1 MDLGKGKAARAS
13 SGARWVLPMLVC
25 GIFLALAVPAAAHI
39 ERASYWPFPEAE
51 NAGGQPAGGAIP
63 TARDLPSALN
73 KAAVGDTRVVC
84 EGTVPK
90 WPKKQ
95 IKKAK
100 KKLKGK
106 ARKKKLKKLKK
117 GYKKKVNANPSIK
130 ALEASIKDAQAHGY
144 KLRSSQPALILTNQN
159 AKELRRVNKQLL
171 TLCAYHEIQPAVTAS
186 HNNDRVVIMP
196 GLYTEPTSR
205 KAPTHDPAC
214 ANLVETN
221 DHGTTGA
228 LSYKYQSKCP
238 NDQNLIA
245 VIGRATTDLTVPQ
258 PPALDRH
265 GIPDAGVC
273 IRCNLQMEGS
283 GVKPDDVTIDG
294 GDPALGDHGPGGE
307 NPPDYAKD
315 VGVRADR
322 ADGFVI
328 RNVKVRHFNE
338 HGVYEMETDGFLLD
352 RVKMAYNSEY
362 GLLTFV
368 ADHSL
373 VENCEAWGS
382 GDSGLYPGAGADLGD
397 AVDPDGTH
405 PERRRYGTEMRNC
418 DSHHNTGGYSGTDGN
433 SVWVHHNN
441 FYDNTL
447 GFTTDVFTAPG
458 HPGFPQD
465 SDLVENNNF
474 YDNNFNSYLPPCAPG
489 QSPGPAQP
497 GQSPAAPGGN
507 CSDIDPTIPV
517 PVGTGMWIA
526 GGNHNIMRNNRFF
539 DNWRRG
545 TMLFA
550 VPDALVCG
558 PAGSVDE
565 SLLAG
570 CNATGFSTSYNNQ
583 YYGNSMGV
591 APDGSK
597 QPNGTD
603 FWWDDFVGNTGN
615 CWHDNNGVDGTP
627 ASVTSMPAAP
637 LLPSNCVAS
646 IGLGVGN
653 TLAEAELLGC
663 FASFSQGVGDC
674 PWFTTPPK
682 P

>member
-1 MDLGKGKAARAS
+1 
-13 SGARWVLPMLVC
+13 LP
-25 GIFLALAVPAAAHI
+25 
-39 ERASYWPFPEAE
+39 
-51 NAGGQPAGGAIP
+51 
-63 TARDLPSALN
+63 
-73 KAAVGDTRVVC
+73 
-84 EGTVPK
+84 
-90 WPKKQ
+90 
-95 IKKAK
+95 
-100 KKLKGK
+100 
-106 ARKKKLKKLKK
+106 
-117 GYKKKVNANPSIK
+117 
-130 ALEASIKDAQAHGY
+130 
-144 KLRSSQPALILTNQN
+144 
-159 AKELRRVNKQLL
+159 
-171 TLCAYHEIQPAVTAS
+171 
-186 HNNDRVVIMP
+186 
-196 GLYTEPTSR
+196 
-205 KAPTHDPAC
+205 
-214 ANLVETN
+214 
-221 DHGTTGA
+221 
-228 LSYKYQSKCP
+228 
-238 NDQNLIA
+238 
-245 VIGRATTDLTVPQ
+245 VPQ

-294 GDPALGDHGPGGE
+294 GNPALGDHGPGGD

-352 RVKMAYNSEY
+352 RVKMAYNTEY

-373 VENCEAWGS
+373 IENCEAWGS
-382 GDSGLYPGAGADLGD
+382 GDSGLYPGAAADLGD
-397 AVDPDGTH
+397 AVPPDQ
-405 PERRRYGTEMRNC
+405 RRYGTEMRSC

-433 SVWVHHNN
+433 AVWIHHNN

-474 YDNNFNSYLPPCAPG
+474 YDNNFNTYLPPCAAG

-497 GQSPAAPGGN
+497 GQGPNDPGGN
-507 CSDIDPTIPV
+507 CSDVDPTIPV

-526 GGNHNIMRNNRFF
+526 GGNHNIIRDNHFF

-550 VPDALVCG
+550 VPDQLVCG
-558 PAGSVDE
+558 PAGSVDP

-570 CNATGFSTSYNNQ
+570 CDPSRVPPSTSYNNQ
-583 YYGNSMGV
+583 YYENKMGV
-591 APDGSK
+591 APDGSQ
-597 QPNGTD
+597 QPNGLD
-603 FWWDDFVGNTGN
+603 FWWDDFASNTGN
-615 CWHDNNGVDGTP
+615 CWHDNTGVDGT
-627 ASVTSMPAAP
+627 AGSVTSAPSGP
-637 LLPSNCVAS
+637 LLPSDCATS
-646 IGLGVGN
+646 IGLGVAN
-653 TLAEAELLGC
+653 PTAEEELLGC
-663 FASFSQGVGDC
+663 FASFSQGIGDC
-674 PWFTTPPK
+674 PWFTTPAK

>member
-1 MDLGKGKAARAS
+1 M
-13 SGARWVLPMLVC
+13 
-25 GIFLALAVPAAAHI
+25 LALAAPAAAHV
-39 ERASYWPFPEAE
+39 ERASYWPDPAPE
-51 NAGGQPAGGAIP
+51 NVGAGQTAGGAVP
-63 TARDLPSALN
+63 QYRDLWTALD
-73 KAAVGDTRVVC
+73 KAAPGNTRVVC
-84 EGTVPK
+84 QGTVPTS
-90 WPKKQ
+90 PKKK
-95 IKKAK
+95 IKKARK
-100 KKLKGK
+100 QLHGK
-106 ARKKKLKKLKK
+106 ALKRKVRKLNRS
-117 GYKKKVNANPSIK
+117 YNKKVNAN
-130 ALEASIKDAQAHGY
+130 ASIAALNAGLKDARSHGF
-144 KLRSSQPALILTNQN
+144 KLRASQPAL
-159 AKELRRVNKQLL
+159 
-171 TLCAYHEIQPAVTAS
+171 AVTKKDAERFRDYNKKLLAHCGYHAIQAAVTDS
-186 HNNDRVVIMP
+186 HNNDRIVVMP
-196 GLYTEPTSR
+196 GVYTEPASR
-205 KAPTHDPAC
+205 AAPTHDPAC
-214 ANLVETN
+214 ATLVETN
-221 DHGTTGA
+221 DHGATGA
-228 LSYKYQSKCP
+228 LSYKYQAKCP

-245 VIGRATTDLTVPQ
+245 VIGRATTSLPVPQ

-294 GDPALGDHGPGGE
+294 GDPALGDHGPGGD

-328 RNVKVRHFNE
+328 RNLKVRHVNE

-352 RVKMAYNSEY
+352 RVKMAYASDY

-373 VENCEAWGS
+373 IENCDAWGS
-382 GDSGLYPGAGADLGD
+382 GDSGLYPGAAADLGD
-397 AVDPDGTH
+397 AVPADQ
-405 PERRRYGTEMRNC
+405 RRYGTEMRNC

-433 SVWVHHNN
+433 SVWIHHNN

-474 YDNNFNSYLPPCAPG
+474 YDNNFNTYLPPCAPG
-489 QSPGPAQP
+489 QVPGPAQP
-497 GQSPAAPGGN
+497 GQSPDAPGGN
-507 CSDIDPTIPV
+507 CSDVDPTIPV

-526 GGNHNIMRNNRFF
+526 GGNHNIMRDNRFF
-539 DNWRRG
+539 NNWRRG

-550 VPDALVCG
+550 VPDQLVCG
-558 PAGSVDE
+558 PAGSVDP

-570 CNATGFSTSYNNQ
+570 CNPLQVPPSTSYNNQ
-583 YYGNSMGV
+583 YYDNKMGV
-591 APDGSK
+591 APDGSH

-603 FWWDDFVGNTGN
+603 FWWDDFPSNTGN
-615 CWHDNNGVDGTP
+615 CWHDNTGVDGTP

-637 LLPSNCVAS
+637 LLPANCATS

-653 TLAEAELLGC
+653 PLAETELLGC

-674 PWFTTPPK
+674 PWFTTPPR

>member
-1 MDLGKGKAARAS
+1 
-13 SGARWVLPMLVC
+13 MLVC
-25 GIFLALAVPAAAHI
+25 GIFLALAVPAAAHV

-51 NAGGQPAGGAIP
+51 NASGQPAGGAVP

-159 AKELRRVNKQLL
+159 AKELRKVNKQLL

-205 KAPTHDPAC
+205 KAPIHDPAC

-228 LSYKYQSKCP
+228 LSYKYQAKCP

-245 VIGRATTDLTVPQ
+245 VIGRATTSLPVPQ

-294 GDPALGDHGPGGE
+294 GDPALGDHGPGGD

-328 RNVKVRHFNE
+328 RNLKVRHVNE

-352 RVKMAYNSEY
+352 RVKMAYASDY

-373 VENCEAWGS
+373 IENCDAWGS
-382 GDSGLYPGAGADLGD
+382 GDSGLYPGAAADLGD
-397 AVDPDGTH
+397 AVPADQ
-405 PERRRYGTEMRNC
+405 RRYGTEMRNC

-433 SVWVHHNN
+433 SVWIHHNN

-474 YDNNFNSYLPPCAPG
+474 YDNNFNTYLPPCAPG
-489 QSPGPAQP
+489 QVPGPAQP
-497 GQSPAAPGGN
+497 GQSPDAPGGN
-507 CSDIDPTIPV
+507 CSDVDPTIPV

-526 GGNHNIMRNNRFF
+526 GGNHNIMRDNRFF
-539 DNWRRG
+539 NNWRRG

-550 VPDALVCG
+550 VPDQLVCG
-558 PAGSVDE
+558 PAGSVDP

-570 CNATGFSTSYNNQ
+570 CNPLQVPPSTSYNNQ
-583 YYGNSMGV
+583 YYDNKMGV
-591 APDGSK
+591 APDGSH

-603 FWWDDFVGNTGN
+603 FWWDDFPSNTGN
-615 CWHDNNGVDGTP
+615 CWHDNTGVDGTP

-637 LLPSNCVAS
+637 LLPANCATS

-653 TLAEAELLGC
+653 PLAETELLGC

-674 PWFTTPPK
+674 PWFTTPPR